1 MNIQFNPDD
10 PFYNFQKANLFV
22 NENNLEK
29 AILYY
34 NKTIRFGDPKLV
46 FSALI
51 NQGIIFKK
59 VRKFYNAKDC
69 FKKAKIIFPESWQSY
84 KNLADVYFEL
94 EEYQKALKFYE
105 KSELKKKSKDLCI
118 NKANTLRYL
127 GRYQESKDILENILS
142 NNCSDFLASYN
153 LSNVYFDLGLF
164 KKSLLQFKKTIEL
177 STNSKDALNCY
188 SRINFQLNKVHEFR
202 KYHHFRCKIKE
213 QFRIPILRIEK
224 SKYKLSEVTKMSSK
238 KIIFYAEQGIG
249 DEIFFSSLL
258 NSFSQNNKNKIAIYC
273 SKRLKDIFNNSF
285 KDYNIYTEEDL
296 DKKNKFKS
304 FDFQLPIGSLL
315 ESFDYEKKSELL
327 GKPYLYSHKNLNL
340 KWKKKL
346 EKIKNLKIGISW
358 FGGLKKFQQF
368 KRSLPLEN
376 FLEIFP
382 KNVSLI
388 NLQHG
393 VEKNN
398 IPKQRN
404 LILNKILDF
413 KEIDPLEQLDDYFA
427 LVNQLDLI
435 VTCDNSL
442 AHIAGALGKKTFLLL
457 PKISDYRWG
466 IKSNKT
472 PFYNSIR
479 IFRQIKNNCWIH
491 PFKIVGQEISKIRN

>member
-1 MNIQFNPDD
+1 MNIKFNPND
-10 PFYNFQKANLFV
+10 PFHNFQKANLFV
-22 NENNLEK
+22 ITNNLEK

-34 NKTIRFGDPKLV
+34 NKTIKFGEPKLA

-59 VRKFYNAKDC
+59 VRKFFNAKDC

-105 KSELKKKSKDLCI
+105 KSELKKENKDLCI

-127 GRYQESKDILENILS
+127 GRYQESRDILENILFKNS
-142 NNCSDFLASYN
+142 SDFLASYN
-153 LSNVYFDLGLF
+153 LSNVYLDLGLF

-177 STNSKDALNCY
+177 STDSNDVLNCY
-188 SRINFQLNKVHEFR
+188 SRINFQLNKLHEFR
-202 KYHHFRCKIKE
+202 KYHHFRCKIREK
-213 QFRIPILRIEK
+213 FAIPILHKEK
-224 SKYKLSEVTKMSSK
+224 SKYKLIDVIKMSSK
-238 KIIFYAEQGIG
+238 NIIFYAEQGIG

-258 NSFSQNNKNKIAIYC
+258 NSFSKKNKNKIGIYC

-285 KDYNIYTEEDL
+285 TNYNIYTEEDL
-296 DKKNKFKS
+296 DKKNIFKS

-315 ESFDYEKKSELL
+315 ESFNCEKKSELL
-327 GKPYLYSHKNLNL
+327 GKPYLFSNKNLNL
-340 KWKKKL
+340 KWEKKL
-346 EKIKNLKIGISW
+346 KKIKNPKIGISW
-358 FGGLKKFQQF
+358 FGGLKKFQQM

-393 VEKNN
+393 LEKNN

-404 LILNKILDF
+404 PISNEILDF
-413 KEIDPLEQLDDYFA
+413 KEIDPLIKLDNYFA
-427 LVNQLDLI
+427 LVYQLDLI

-442 AHIAGALGKKTFLLL
+442 AHIAGALGKKTFLIL

-466 IKSNKT
+466 IKSKKT
-472 PFYNSIR
+472 PFYDSIR
-479 IFRQIKNNCWIH
+479 IFRQVKNNCWMH
-491 PFKIVGQEISKIRN
+491 PFKMVSQEISKIRI